1 MIIECILLSASLCRA
16 THDKPVMA
24 LALSQTAALVADG
37 ITTREQ
43 VRLGYTE
50 TDPLTRAV
58 LGSRPTWARMAP
70 LGAVQC
76 LLETW
81 LAERMRTSTHRWIRR
96 LWWLPQSVGIGGNI
110 WGVETNLRKARA
122 LP

>member
-16 THDKPVMA
+16 AHDKPVMA
-24 LALSQTAALVADG
+24 LVLSQSAALVADG
-37 ITTREQ
+37 ITTRER

-50 TDPLTRAV
+50 LDPVTKV
-58 LGSRPTWARMAP
+58 FLGSRPTWVRMAP
-70 LGAVQC
+70 LGALQC

-81 LAERMRTSTHRWIRR
+81 LAERMRTSRSRWVRR

-110 WGVETNLRKARA
+110 WGVETNTRNVRA

>member
-1 MIIECILLSASLCRA
+1 MLIECILLSASLCRA

-24 LALSQTAALVADG
+24 LALWQSAALVADG
-37 ITTREQ
+37 ITTRQ
-43 VRLGYTE
+43 RVSLGYTE
-50 TDPLTRAV
+50 FDPVTRAI

-81 LAERMRTSTHRWIRR
+81 LAERMRTSTHKWIRR
-96 LWWLPQSVGIGGNI
+96 FWWLPQSVGIGGNI
-110 WGVETNLRKARA
+110 WGVEANTRNVRA